1 MNDLATIRRRIL
13 ARRRSL
19 SPDEI
24 SARSQLVV
32 SRFLKLS
39 GLSRN
44 TWKDL
49 KIGLY
54 QALPSEL
61 SLLELERCLLIYG
74 ARLFFP
80 RVLNAAELAR
90 RDMEFVEIAPDQVL
104 SGENAH
110 QAWQEGP
117 YGIQEPH
124 SDLPPVDPGQLDLIL
139 VPGVAFGRQ
148 GERLGMG
155 AGFYDRFLPRI
166 PNALRVVLAFDFQ
179 LLEELDQ
186 QPWDQPVDWIITETD
201 EVRNENSILRRHL
214 WTARTRSG

>member
-1 MNDLATIRRRIL
+1 VSDPATLRRRIL

-19 SPDEI
+19 SPEEI

-32 SRFLKLS
+32 TRFLKFS
-39 GLSRN
+39 GLSRKA
-44 TWKDL
+44 WKDL

-74 ARLFFP
+74 TRLFFP
-80 RVLNAAELAR
+80 RVLNAAELAH
-90 RDMEFVEIAPDQVL
+90 RDMEFVEIAADQVL

-124 SDLPPVDPGQLDLIL
+124 PDLPPVDARQLDLVL

-166 PNALRVVLAFDFQ
+166 PGALRVVLAFDFQ

-201 EVRNENSILRRHL
+201 EVRNDRAEEWLEKRLESQF
-214 WTARTRSG
+214 

>member
-1 MNDLATIRRRIL
+1 MTDSATLRRRIL

-19 SPDEI
+19 SPEEI

-32 SRFLKLS
+32 TRFLKLS
-39 GLSRN
+39 GFSRKV
-44 TWKDL
+44 WKDL

-61 SLLELERCLLIYG
+61 SLLELERCFLVYG
-74 ARLFFP
+74 TRLFFP
-80 RVLNAAELAR
+80 RVLNAAELAS
-90 RDMEFVEIAPDQVL
+90 RDMEFVEIAADQVL

-124 SDLPPVDPGQLDLIL
+124 ADLPPADARQLDLVL

-166 PNALRVVLAFDFQ
+166 PGALRVVLAFDFQ

-201 EVRNENSILRRHL
+201 EVRNDRAEEWLEKRLESQF
-214 WTARTRSG
+214 

>member
-1 MNDLATIRRRIL
+1 
-13 ARRRSL
+13 
-19 SPDEI
+19 
-24 SARSQLVV
+24 VV

-39 GLSRN
+39 RLSRD

-61 SLLELERCLLIYG
+61 SLYELERALLVYG
-74 ARLFFP
+74 TRLFFP
-80 RVLNAAELAR
+80 RVLNASELAQ
-90 RDMEFVEIAPDQVL
+90 RDMELVEIAPDQVL
-104 SGENAH
+104 RGEKAH

-124 SDLPPVDPGQLDLIL
+124 PDLPAADPSQLAELDLIL
-139 VPGVAFGRQ
+139 IPGVAFGRQ

-179 LLEELDQ
+179 LLEQLEQ
-186 QPWDQPVDWIITETD
+186 NPWDQPVDWIITETD
-201 EVRNENSILRRHL
+201 EVRNERAFQWLSQRQ
-214 WTARTRSG
+214 T

>member
-1 MNDLATIRRRIL
+1 VSDTSTIRRRIL
-13 ARRRSL
+13 ARRRGL
-19 SPDEI
+19 SPEEI
-24 SARSQLVV
+24 AARSQQVV

-39 GLSRN
+39 MLQREQ
-44 TWKDL
+44 WKKL

-61 SLLELERCLLIYG
+61 SLYELERCLLIYG
-74 ARLFFP
+74 TRLFFP
-80 RVLNAAELAR
+80 RVLNAAER
-90 RDMEFVEIAPDQVL
+90 VNRDMEFVEIAPDQVL
-104 SGENAH
+104 SGEKAH

-124 SDLPPVDPGQLDLIL
+124 PDLPPVDARQLDLVL

-166 PNALRVVLAFDFQ
+166 PNALRVVLTFDFQ
-179 LLEELDQ
+179 LLEELEQ
-186 QPWDQPVDWIITETD
+186 ESWDQPVDWIITETD
-201 EVRNENSILRRHL
+201 EVRNDQVDRWFKERL
-214 WTARTRSG
+214 TGKF

>member
-1 MNDLATIRRRIL
+1 MNDSSTIRRRIL

-19 SPDEI
+19 SPEEI
-24 SARSQLVV
+24 LARSQLVV
-32 SRFLKLS
+32 TRFLKLS
-39 GLSRN
+39 GLDRKA
-44 TWKDL
+44 WKGL
-49 KIGLY
+49 KMGLY

-74 ARLFFP
+74 TRLFFP
-80 RVLNAAELAR
+80 RVLNAAELAN

-104 SGENAH
+104 NGENAH

-124 SDLPPVDPGQLDLIL
+124 PDLPPVDARQLDLVL

-166 PNALRVVLAFDFQ
+166 PSALRVVLAFDFQ

-201 EVRNENSILRRHL
+201 EIRNDRTDQWLQAKRR
-214 WTARTRSG
+214 

>member
-1 MNDLATIRRRIL
+1 VSDIGTIRRRIL

-19 SPDEI
+19 SPEEI

-32 SRFLKLS
+32 TRFLKLS
-39 GLSRN
+39 GLSREV
-44 TWKDL
+44 WKDL

-74 ARLFFP
+74 TRLFFP
-80 RVLNAAELAR
+80 RVLNAEELAH

-124 SDLPPVDPGQLDLIL
+124 PELPPADARQLDLVL

-166 PNALRVVLAFDFQ
+166 PGALRVVLAFDFQ
-179 LLEELDQ
+179 LLDEIDQ
-186 QPWDQPVDWIITETD
+186 QPWDQPVDWIISETD
-201 EVRNENSILRRHL
+201 EVRNE
-214 WTARTRSG
+214 RTQKWLQRVVKD

>member
-1 MNDLATIRRRIL
+1 MNDSATLRRRIL
-13 ARRRSL
+13 ARRRGL
-19 SPDEI
+19 SPEEI

-32 SRFLKLS
+32 TRFLKLS
-39 GLSRN
+39 GLSRKA
-44 TWKDL
+44 WKDL

-61 SLLELERCLLIYG
+61 SLLELERCLLVYG
-74 ARLFFP
+74 TRLFFP
-80 RVLNAAELAR
+80 RVLNAAELAN

-124 SDLPPVDPGQLDLIL
+124 LDLPPVDARQLDLVL
-139 VPGVAFGRQ
+139 VPGVAFARQ

-201 EVRNENSILRRHL
+201 EVRNERAENWLKRLQS
-214 WTARTRSG
+214 SP